1 MAIDK
6 KEFAAAL
13 RRVLLQPA
21 AAEYTLTPESTRL
34 DLVAMRLVKDAH
46 DGNFAAV
53 KEIADRIDGKAVQ
66 STELT
71 GADGENIIITMAVAA
86 APWSQSQQGV
96 KHGEDSKDRR

>member
-21 AAEYTLTPESTRL
+21 AAEYALTPESTRL

-46 DGNFAAV
+46 AGNFAAV
-53 KEIADRIDGKAVQ
+53 REIADRIDGKAVQ

-71 GADGENIIITMAVAA
+71 GADGGAINVNVERADVEL
-86 APWSQSQQGV
+86 V
-96 KHGEDSKDRR
+96 KRWLKEAEGNAN